1 MPNCMCHIGSLD
13 YIQQAMGSH
22 CGLQSGNGTFSFTV
36 LENLTDKNV
45 GDILRRV
52 SPGIVVS
59 VKGLLE

>member
-1 MPNCMCHIGSLD
+1 MPLCVPYRELRLYPTSNGYSVG
-13 YIQQAMGSH
+13 YSQ
-22 CGLQSGNGTFSFTV
+22 GNGTFSFTV

-59 VKGLLE
+59 VKDLLE